1 LKALSLF
8 LIPAL
13 RQRTDRNST
22 GRDDA
27 AIGNICHLRLLWG
40 GLYQLCFEFCDGCKL
55 KIIYMNSKILEKVL
69 SHSKKTKTIIGM
81 RKYNEGD
88 DIYIGYVV
96 DYNETLIVL
105 QHVTKFG
112 LEDGLMVEKIDN
124 IESFETEDEYVKS
137 YQLLVK
143 NVNKIKKQTI
153 KSLKLKEGEN
163 WQYELLKTKF
173 DKGKIVTI
181 ELNNDN
187 LVTHGF
193 IVDFDETFLHF
204 NPIDNLGNDEGS
216 KIYKLSDISGLTIE
230 RLESRKRQ
238 TFYDLKKKNA

>member
-1 LKALSLF
+1 
-8 LIPAL
+8 
-13 RQRTDRNST
+13 
-22 GRDDA
+22 
-27 AIGNICHLRLLWG
+27 
-40 GLYQLCFEFCDGCKL
+40 
-55 KIIYMNSKILEKVL
+55 MNSKILEKVL